1 MSSSRAPD
9 ERAQATDL
17 LAIGEVARRSGL
29 APSALRFYE
38 SRGLIRSERSPGRQR
53 LYRRHVL
60 RRLAVIRVAQHIGLT
75 LTEIDAALATLPRDR
90 APRRTEWERLSRGW
104 RKELDQRIA
113 TLEGLRDDLT
123 GCIGCGCLSLQ
134 RCRLYN
140 PDDAAA
146 ALGTGPR
153 YLLGDSSAAV
163 VGQPQPVRT
172 ATPRPTSRD
181 GAARMSQRPAAP

>member
-1 MSSSRAPD
+1 MSSSRLGVD
-9 ERAQATDL
+9 RRTSTDL

-38 SRGLIRSERSPGRQR
+38 SRGLIRSERSAGGQR
-53 LYRRHVL
+53 LYRRYVL
-60 RRLAVIRVAQHIGLT
+60 RRVAVIRVAQRTGLT
-75 LTEIDAALATLPRDR
+75 LAEIAATLDRLPRDR
-90 APRRTEWERLSRGW
+90 APTRTEWERLSREW
-104 RKELDQRIA
+104 RKELDERIA

-146 ALGTGPR
+146 SLGTGPR
-153 YLLGDSSAAV
+153 YLLGDSSEDIV
-163 VGQPQPVRT
+163 SER
-172 ATPRPTSRD
+172 
-181 GAARMSQRPAAP
+181 